1 MSKPNI
7 EKLKK
12 EDAGAADK
20 PKKEKRVFKFG
31 KGGGDN
37 SAFQQMMRQQMAN
50 EKPSDKGPKKADA
63 N

>member
-1 MSKPNI
+1 LSKPNI

-37 SAFQQMMRQQMAN
+37 SAF
-50 EKPSDKGPKKADA
+50 
-63 N
+63 